1 MSNEELAA
9 VFGIGIF
16 LLVSVFA
23 LRLMANFL
31 KKPLKAFKEYADES
45 LDNYKHWQRTTGFI
59 KSTEVK
65 IEHSPSNTITINT
78 TSYKPHI
85 EYTYEID
92 GKTYH
97 GQQLALVL
105 INQSTHKEAEE
116 FLEQYQVGKPVMI
129 YYDPDAPQVSS
140 IFKKLSIPLNKQK
153 RGPLYFDGVLDDK

>member
-16 LLVSVFA
+16 LLVSIFA

-31 KKPLKAFKEYADES
+31 KRPIKVFKEYADES
-45 LDNYKHWQRTTGFI
+45 LNNYKHWQRTTGFI
-59 KSTEVK
+59 RSTKVK
-65 IEHSPSNTITINT
+65 IENNSSNTISI
-78 TSYKPHI
+78 TSCKPHI

-129 YYDPDAPQVSS
+129 YYDPDAPQISS
-140 IFKKLSIPLNKQK
+140 IFKKLTIPLNKHKQ
-153 RGPLYFDGVLDDK
+153 GPLYFDGVFDDK

>member
-31 KKPLKAFKEYADES
+31 KKPAKAFKEYVDET

-65 IEHSPSNTITINT
+65 IEHNPSNTINI

-85 EYTYEID
+85 EYSYEID

-116 FLEQYQVGKPVMI
+116 FLEQYQVGKPVI
-129 YYDPDAPQVSS
+129 IHYDPGAPQVSS
-140 IFKKLSIPLNKQK
+140 IFKKLSIPLNKHK
-153 RGPLYFDGVLDDK
+153 RGPLYFNGVFEDK

>member
-1 MSNEELAA
+1 MSIEELAA

-31 KKPLKAFKEYADES
+31 KKPAKAFKEYADES
-45 LDNYKHWQRTTGFI
+45 LNNYKHWQRTTGFI
-59 KSTEVK
+59 QSTEVK
-65 IEHSPSNTITINT
+65 TEHSPSNTISI

-92 GKTYH
+92 GKSYH

-116 FLEQYQVGKPVMI
+116 FLQQYQVGKPVII
-129 YYDPDAPQVSS
+129 YYDPDAPHASS
-140 IFKKLSIPLNKQK
+140 IFIKLSIPLNKQK
-153 RGPLYFDGVLDDK
+153 RGPLYFDGVLKDK